1 MSDSEEEELGIITRL
16 FDVLL
21 GKTSATEEDVGEAIH
36 RLDMKQRRARPAIY
50 GARWECENK

>member
-36 RLDMKQRRARPAIY
+36 RLDMKQRRAR
-50 GARWECENK
+50 ESD